1 MTHENFKT
9 TTIGLDRQS
18 PPMRLFEKAKKLGV
32 WNPSDIDLSQDVAD
46 WHNLAADEQD
56 ILLRLMAMFVGG
68 EEAVTLDL
76 LPLIQ
81 VIASEGRLE
90 EEMFLTTFLFEEAKH
105 VDFFTRAMSEV
116 CGEQTEALDR
126 YHLPAYKTLFY
137 EALPQSLNT
146 LRQDDSPQAQIHA
159 SMTYN
164 MIVEGT
170 LAETGYHSF
179 FTVVDQ
185 KGILPGIKQGIQLL
199 KQDESRHVA
208 SGLYLISRLL
218 SADPDLWSVV
228 EERMNTLLPLALE
241 IVSVPFTLYD
251 PVPFGLDMNVMATY
265 ASEQFQKRLMRLMQ
279 AKMNSMD
286 AVVAAANE
294 DIGEQD

>member
-1 MTHENFKT
+1 MTHSSFVT
-9 TTIGLDRQS
+9 TTTGLDRQS
-18 PPMRLFEKAKKLGV
+18 PPMRLFEKAKKFGV
-32 WNPSDIDLSQDVAD
+32 WNPSDIDLSQDVQD
-46 WHNLAADEQD
+46 WQNLAADEQD
-56 ILLRLMAMFVGG
+56 MLLRLMAMFVGG

-105 VDFFTRAMSEV
+105 VDFFSRVMDEV
-116 CGEQTEALDR
+116 CAEQSEALER

-137 EALPQSLNT
+137 EELPKALNALK
-146 LRQDDSPQAQIHA
+146 QDSSAQAQIHA

-170 LAETGYHSF
+170 LAETGYHTF
-179 FTVVDQ
+179 FLVVDEM
-185 KGILPGIKQGIQLL
+185 GILPGIKKGIQLL

-208 SGLYLISRLL
+208 YGLYLISRLL
-218 SADPDLWSVV
+218 SADPELWSVV
-228 EERMNTLLPLALE
+228 EERMNALLPLALE

-279 AKMNSMD
+279 AKMGGMD

-294 DIGEQD
+294 DIG

>member
-1 MTHENFKT
+1 MTHSSFVT
-9 TTIGLDRQS
+9 TTTGLDRKAV
-18 PPMRLFEKAKKLGV
+18 PMRLYEKAKKFGI
-32 WNPSDIDLSQDVAD
+32 WNPSHIDLSQDVED
-46 WHNLAADEQD
+46 WNNLAADERD
-56 ILLRLMAMFVGG
+56 MLLRLMAMFVGG

-76 LPLIQ
+76 LPLIS
-81 VIASEGRLE
+81 VIANEGRLE

-105 VDFFTRAMSEV
+105 VDFFTRVMSEV
-116 CGEQTEALDR
+116 CGEQSEALDR

-137 EALPQSLNT
+137 EALPNSLNN
-146 LRQDDSPQAQIHA
+146 LRQDSSSRAQIHA

-170 LAETGYHSF
+170 LAETGYHTF

-185 KGILPGIKQGIQLL
+185 QGILPGIKEGIVKL

-208 SGLYLISRLL
+208 YGLYLISRLL
-218 SADPDLWSVV
+218 SADPELWSVV
-228 EERMNTLLPLALE
+228 EERMNTLLPMALE

-265 ASEQFQKRLMRLMQ
+265 ASGQFQKRFARLMQ
-279 AKMNSMD
+279 AKMSAME
-286 AVVAAANE
+286 AVVA
-294 DIGEQD
+294 

>member
-1 MTHENFKT
+1 MTHTKFVT
-9 TTIGLDRQS
+9 TTTGLNRQS
-18 PPMRLFEKAKKLGV
+18 PPMRLFEKAKKFGV
-32 WNPSDIDLSQDVAD
+32 WNPSDLDLTQDKED
-46 WHNLAADEQD
+46 WQKLSADEQD
-56 ILLRLMAMFVGG
+56 MLLRLMAMFVGG

-81 VIASEGRLE
+81 VIAGEGRLE

-105 VDFFTRAMSEV
+105 VDFFSRVMDEV
-116 CGEQTEALDR
+116 CGKQSEALER

-137 EALPQSLNT
+137 EELPNALNALK
-146 LRQDDSPQAQIHA
+146 QDSSAEAQIHA

-170 LAETGYHSF
+170 LAETGYHTF
-179 FTVVDQ
+179 FLVVDEM
-185 KGILPGIKQGIQLL
+185 GILPGIKKGIQLL

-208 SGLYLISRLL
+208 YGLYLISRLL
-218 SADPDLWSVV
+218 SADPELWSVV
-228 EERMNTLLPLALE
+228 EERMNALLPLALE

-265 ASEQFQKRLMRLMQ
+265 ASAEFQKRLMRLMQ
-279 AKMNSMD
+279 AKMGTLD
-286 AVVAAANE
+286 QVVTAANL
-294 DIGEQD
+294 DIDS

>member
-1 MTHENFKT
+1 MAHEKFVT
-9 TTIGLDRQS
+9 TTTGLDRQS
-18 PPMRLFEKAKKLGV
+18 PPMRLFEKAKTFGV
-32 WNPSDIDLSQDVAD
+32 WNPSDIDLSQDVED
-46 WHNLAADEQD
+46 WQNLAADEQD
-56 ILLRLMAMFVGG
+56 MLLRLMAMFVGG

-76 LPLIQ
+76 LPLIS
-81 VIASEGRLE
+81 VIANEGRLE

-105 VDFFTRAMSEV
+105 VDFFTRVMSEV

-137 EALPQSLNT
+137 EALPAALNA
-146 LRQDDSPQAQIHA
+146 LKQDSSAHAQIHA

-170 LAETGYHSF
+170 LAETGYHTF

-185 KGILPGIKQGIQLL
+185 KGILPGIKRGIQLL

-208 SGLYLISRLL
+208 YGLYLISRLL
-218 SADPDLWSVV
+218 SADPELWSVV
-228 EERMNTLLPLALE
+228 EERMNALLPLALE
-241 IVSVPFTLYD
+241 IVSVPFTMYD

-265 ASEQFQKRLMRLMQ
+265 ASAEFQKRLMRLMQ
-279 AKMNSMD
+279 AKMSGMD
-286 AVVAAANE
+286 AVVAAANV
-294 DIGEQD
+294 DIG